1 MHCKNHRGFSL
12 VELAVVLTVVGLI
25 LAIAAP
31 GLIRQLN
38 SQRVR
43 DAAQVLKDE
52 MRMARQKAI
61 TNGTRNYVY
70 TQQGANGTQYF
81 TGIRTFNEATKTWN
95 GFQWRGPIDLPAKTK
110 QIGANFSSSYLWF
123 YYDPTGKPHQPF
135 DPVSPWPAQS
145 PVASGSVKVVSMVPG
160 VVDTSTVN
168 LDLSGSVW

>member
-1 MHCKNHRGFSL
+1 MHWKNHRGFSL
-12 VELAVVLTVVGLI
+12 IELAVVLTVVGLI

-43 DAAQVLKDE
+43 DAAQVLRDE

-70 TQQGANGTQYF
+70 VQWGPDGSQYL
-81 TGIRTFNEATKTWN
+81 TAVRTFNEATKTWN
-95 GFQWRGPIDLPAKTK
+95 GHVWRGPIDLPAKTR
-110 QIGANFSSSYLWF
+110 QIGSNFSTYTWF
-123 YYDPTGKPHQPF
+123 YYDPSGKPHQPY
-135 DPVSPWPAQS
+135 DMSPWPAQS
-145 PVASGSVKVVSMVPG
+145 PVTSGSVKVVSMVPG
-160 VVDTSTVN
+160 IVDTSAVN